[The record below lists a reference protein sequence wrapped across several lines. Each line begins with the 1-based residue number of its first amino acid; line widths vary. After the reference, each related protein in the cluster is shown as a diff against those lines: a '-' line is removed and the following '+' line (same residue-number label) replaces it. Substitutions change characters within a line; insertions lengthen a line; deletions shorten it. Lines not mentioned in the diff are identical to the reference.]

1 MGKVTIRKPPQ
12 LKASAFDRVV
22 SFFSPKAGVE
32 RLAARIQEANAH
44 RLAAS
49 LGYTAGR
56 SDRKSLQ
63 EWNPQPGA
71 PNDEWLFQADTIR
84 GRSRDLAK
92 NSPIAAGASNTATT
106 NVIGTGMRLHS
117 RIDADYLGLTDEQA
131 REKQREMER
140 VWRWVKDSLDF
151 EGDVNMMDLQQMVF
165 RGVFESGDILALRR
179 RDMRPGNLIP
189 LKVQLIEADR
199 ISNPNN
205 EMDTDRITGGVECDA
220 RGVTRAYHVSDRHP
234 GEVFS
239 VKQNTRW
246 FRILKDGRNGIPLS
260 RLLFDKRR
268 PGQRRGVPSLAPVVE
283 PLKQISRLTDYE
295 LTASVVS
302 SLFTVFVKTEQPQSG
317 GLPSA
322 PEGSEEI
329 PSKTG
334 DIFLNPGGVVDLLPG
349 EDIITANPNRPNNAY
364 DPFFRSIVQQIG
376 MALEIPYEILMH
388 VYGQSY
394 SASRAALLD
403 AWRFFRGRRAWLSQ
417 TFLQMVYEWAMIDA
431 VVEGLID
438 LPGFLIDE
446 RRRMAWLGSS
456 WVGDAPGAINEKDA
470 AEAAVVR
477 VDGGFSSRAE
487 ETAAM
492 TGRDWDSEVQPQ
504 REAEKARLEKSGMSF
519 AASSQGQVTAMSSGE
534 DDGEEVGGGDED
546 SEEEEAA

>member
-1 MGKVTIRKPPQ
+1 VGRVTITHQ
-12 LKASAFDRVV
+12 KAMKTTLADRVV
-22 SFFSPKAGVE
+22 SFFSPKAGVQ
-32 RLAARIQEANAH
+32 RLAGRIQEANAA

-49 LGYTAGR
+49 LGYTAGN

-63 EWNPQPGA
+63 EWNPYPGA
-71 PNDEWLFQADTIR
+71 PNEEWLFQADTIR
-84 GRSRDLAK
+84 GRSRDLTK
-92 NSPIAAGASNTATT
+92 NSPIAAGASNTVTT
-106 NVIGTGMRLHS
+106 NVVGTGLRLHS
-117 RIDADYLGLTDEQA
+117 RIDADYLKIDDEVA

-151 EGDVNMMDLQQMVF
+151 EGDVSMMDLQAMAF
-165 RGVFESGDILALRR
+165 RGVFESGDILAIRR
-179 RDMRPGNLIP
+179 RDFRPGDMIP
-189 LKVQLIEADR
+189 LKVQLVEADR
-199 ISNPNN
+199 ISNPDNQ
-205 EMDTDRITGGVECDA
+205 MDTDRITGGVECDA
-220 RGVTRAYHVSDRHP
+220 RGVTRAYHVADRHP
-234 GEVFS
+234 GEILTG
-239 VKQNTRW
+239 QLPERW
-246 FRILKDGRNGIPLS
+246 YRILKTGRNGIPLS

-302 SLFTVFVKTEQPQSG
+302 SLFTVFVKTEQPQTG

-349 EDIITANPNRPNNAY
+349 EDIITANPSRPNNAY

-403 AWRFFRGRRAWLSQ
+403 AWRFFRGRREWMALN
-417 TFLQMVYEWAMIDA
+417 FLQMVYEWAMIDA
-431 VVEGLID
+431 VVEGMID
-438 LPGFLIDE
+438 LPGFLVDPMK
-446 RRRMAWLGSS
+446 RKAWLGST
-456 WVGDAPGAINEKDA
+456 WVGDAPGAINEQDSAK
-470 AEAAVVR
+470 AAVIR
-477 VDGGFSSRAE
+477 IDAGLTTRSE

-504 REAEKARLEKSGMSF
+504 RESEKERLEETGMGF
-519 AASSQGQVTAMSSGE
+519 GASSQSQVAPQQ
-534 DDGEEVGGGDED
+534 GGDQEGDQESDQAED
-546 SEEEEAA
+546 AA